1 MKRIL
6 VFAFL
11 LGSLGA
17 SATQITWTG
26 ASGANWNTGTNW
38 STGTVPTS
46 TDEAIFNTSGALVTL
61 DFTTSTTIGKL
72 TISNNVTFQT
82 ALVRTIN
89 VGSASFTAGSNVF
102 TVASGKLLTLQSTTN
117 SVGITIAVVTGYK
130 GSIDGTVNLGAGAS
144 TAQKHF
150 LTSPDVSGISFQ
162 NHSVC
167 NTTSVSSG
175 SAFGTTGTAG
185 SVAFLLGS
193 TFNFLG
199 GTTPFGTAGAN
210 IVSFKAGSTY
220 SHQYSVAPT
229 GLGVTYANFEY
240 NYNGSETITN
250 NSSCTI
256 NNLTIKQ
263 GSLTFGALTSGSS
276 PASTFNI
283 LNDITINSGATL
295 AIGSVTGTN
304 TNPNGIIFN
313 FAGTSQ
319 SFTNNG
325 TFNVSCNM
333 SNGNGIT
340 NANGTGY
347 KTQINVGSAGN
358 PCVLTLNSNFDMA
371 TSPVASSTNNP
382 FNRNLTI
389 ATGST
394 LSIANGITLSIAGTL
409 VNNGTIN
416 GAGTLNLNGN
426 AATLPAAQSIASTVN
441 VANLTTNNTAGVTI
455 SGGTT
460 SITGKL
466 LVSSGTLTT
475 GGLLTLKSTSIT
487 NSAVVDQVGGSI
499 SGNVTVERF
508 IPQGLR
514 TFRDLGFGVYTNTGT
529 IFSNWQ
535 EGGVNNNGYG
545 IAITGAKGVSS
556 GFDNTTGF
564 DYSLTG
570 NGSIYQY
577 TANAWSAVTSTKVT
591 LDPYKGYRVL
601 VRGNRTVDLFP
612 ANSDLQPANMIS
624 DATLRTTGKLITGD
638 VTYSVGGV
646 TNAVANSTYGLTS
659 SAGSY
664 SLVTNPY
671 IAPVD
676 WEAVWN
682 GGATNLNSNY
692 WYNDPTGTTTGKSS
706 GYTKFVSYDASLH
719 TTNNPL
725 GTSNVGRY
733 LQPGQA
739 FFVENATSSATLL
752 FKESYKVASQTKTA
766 IFGATAPI
774 NRVAIAL
781 YKAGENL
788 DGAVTVFGNYPKEAG
803 VEDAVKFSNSD
814 ENIAFTVGTT
824 DLAING
830 YSLPTSTDVLP
841 IHMYQLKAN
850 TSYSLRLDVSQFAGN
865 GVTVYVR
872 DNVSNTTTPLTGNNT
887 TVSFTTAATDA
898 ASYGTRYSIV
908 FAPAALP
915 VSSIVT
921 SAIAKGGNVIVSW
934 NTVGEKNVAV
944 YTVERSVNGVEFS
957 GIATKSATNTTK
969 ATYTITDAA
978 AQNGTNY
985 YRIKATD
992 KSGNTSYS
1000 AVVAVAITSGNKA
1013 ISIYPNPVTGSSF
1026 GLKLANFTEGK
1037 YAVSVYNN
1045 LGQKVLAT
1053 TVAHAAGNTTEQVSL
1068 SHHLAAGTYSVSVA
1082 GATGAAY
1089 QTQLI
1094 IK

>member
-1 MKRIL
+1 MKRIFI
-6 VFAFL
+6 FAFL
-11 LGSLGA
+11 LASLGA

-26 ASGANWNTGTNW
+26 ASGANWNTGSNW

-46 TDEAIFNTSGALVTL
+46 TDEAVFNTSGALVTL
-61 DFTTSTTIGKL
+61 DFTTPTTIGKL
-72 TISNNVTFQT
+72 TVSDNVTFQT
-82 ALVRTIN
+82 AASRTIN
-89 VGSASFTAGSNVF
+89 VGSSSFTAGSNVF
-102 TVASGKLLTLQSTTN
+102 TVASGKLLTLQSTFN

-130 GSIDGTVNLGAGAS
+130 GSISGTVNLSAGAS
-144 TAQKHF
+144 TGQAHK
-150 LTSPDVSGISFQ
+150 LISPDAGGITFQ
-162 NHSVC
+162 NGSIC
-167 NTTSVSSG
+167 NTTSVSS
-175 SAFGTTGTAG
+175 SNSFGTGTDG
-185 SVAFLLGS
+185 SVIFASGS
-193 TFNFLG
+193 LFVFKG
-199 GTTPFGTAGAN
+199 GSTPFGTSAVCTFQTGSKFSFQYVGAT
-210 IVSFKAGSTY
+210 S
-220 SHQYSVAPT
+220 PT
-229 GLGVTYANFEY
+229 GAGKTYADFEY
-240 NYNGSETITN
+240 NTSSTLSLTSANATCTIDNLSILGGGTLNLAGLSSSTSVSTIT
-250 NSSCTI
+250 
-256 NNLTIKQ
+256 IKKNI
-263 GSLTFGALTSGSS
+263 SIASGSAMTIGNATGS
-276 PASTFNI
+276 NTGGFVLNFSGTNQSITNSNASGG
-283 LNDITINSGATL
+283 LTINSTGASGYTTTVNVNNGAT
-295 AIGSVTGTN
+295 V
-304 TNPNGIIFN
+304 
-313 FAGTSQ
+313 
-319 SFTNNG
+319 
-325 TFNVSCNM
+325 
-333 SNGNGIT
+333 
-340 NANGTGY
+340 
-347 KTQINVGSAGN
+347 
-358 PCVLTLNSNFDMA
+358 TLNSNFDMSSGTGTGSRNFNVVSGGTLSIASGA
-371 TSPVASSTNNP
+371 TLSVTGTLANSGVINGAGVLKLNGTANTVTGTGTIN
-382 FNRNLTI
+382 NLTI
-389 ATGST
+389 A
-394 LSIANGITLSIAGTL
+394 
-409 VNNGTIN
+409 N
-416 GAGTLNLNGN
+416 GAGN
-426 AATLPAAQSIASTVN
+426 ST
-441 VANLTTNNTAGVTI
+441 TI
-455 SGGTT
+455 SSGMQ
-460 SITGKL
+460 SVTGKL

-475 GGLLTLKSTSIT
+475 GGLITLKSTSIA
-487 NSAVVDQVGGSI
+487 NSAVVDQVGGAI

-577 TANAWSAVTSTKVT
+577 TANAWSPVTSTKVT

-659 SAGSY
+659 GAGSY

-841 IHMYQLKAN
+841 IHIYQLKAN
-850 TSYSLRLDVSQFAGN
+850 TSYTLRLDVSQFAGN
-865 GVTVYVR
+865 GVTAYVR

-908 FAPAALP
+908 FAPAVLP

-978 AQNGTNY
+978 AQNGINY

-992 KSGNTSYS
+992 KGGNTSYS